1 MTQPISWRSKMTIR
15 AVFWDMGGVIL
26 RTEDESG
33 RRRWEERLGLPP
45 GELSRFVFDSEVS
58 REAVA
63 GRASEDEIW
72 AWVLARLGLPE
83 SERRALIEG
92 FFGGDRVDERLVAFI
107 RSLRP
112 AFKTGMITNAWP
124 NVRRF
129 LEDECH
135 LADVFDHIVVSAEEG
150 MVKPDPRIYRIALE
164 RLGVAPGEAVFIDDM
179 EENIAG
185 AQAVGMHGIRFE
197 GSEQAITAVQELI
210 GPSVSEGR

>member
-1 MTQPISWRSKMTIR
+1 MTIR

-33 RRRWEERLGLPP
+33 RRRWEERLGLPS
-45 GELSRFVFDSEVS
+45 GELSRLVFDSEVS
-58 REAVA
+58 RKAVA

-72 AWVLARLGLPE
+72 AWVLARMGLPE

-135 LADVFDHIVVSAEEG
+135 LGDAFDHIVVSAEEG
-150 MVKPDPRIYRIALE
+150 MVKPDPRIYRLALE
-164 RLGVAPGEAVFIDDM
+164 RLGVAPGEAVFIDDL

-197 GSEQAITAVQELI
+197 GPEQAITAVQELI
-210 GPSVSEGR
+210 GPSVFEAR